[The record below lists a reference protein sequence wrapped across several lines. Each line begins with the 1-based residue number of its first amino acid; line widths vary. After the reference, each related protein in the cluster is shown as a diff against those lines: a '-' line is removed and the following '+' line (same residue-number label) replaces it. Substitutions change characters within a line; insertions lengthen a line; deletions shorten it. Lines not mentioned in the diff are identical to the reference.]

1 MLDSVILLYTTMVK
15 KTYTAS
21 DIEIL
26 KGIEPVQKRPG
37 MYTDTS
43 TPNHLLQEVL
53 DNCVDE
59 SIAGFCNN
67 IDITLNTDGSYTVK
81 DDGRGMP
88 VDIHPEYK
96 KSGVE
101 VIMTNL
107 HSGAKFSNKN
117 YKYSGG
123 LHGVGVSVVSALSES
138 LIVDIERT
146 GDQNLHQISFKN
158 GIISKKLCTIAKT
171 TKNSHGTCITFKPNK
186 KYFDSEDIQITRLHK
201 LVEAKTILKP
211 GLKIIINDLKY
222 KTGNKVYCH
231 TGSLDLYLK
240 NNLKSQTLLPIDP
253 ILIELDND
261 LFEVS
266 STVCWIEDIEEI
278 IQDSYVNLIPTS
290 DGGTHVNSLKS
301 AVADSLRDFMITHK
315 IMPKNLKI
323 IPDDIWKNTS
333 YLISIKISDPQFVGQ
348 TKNKLQSTSIGSKLS
363 SQLKDRLE
371 LWLNNHS
378 DTAEEISNLAI
389 QNAYQRL
396 SNNKT
401 KKIKSSTKSIIMPSR
416 LSDCSS
422 KDNNVNELFLVEG
435 DSAGGSAKQA
445 RDRTFQAILPL
456 RGKILNTWEVSS
468 SKILESKEVQDIS
481 TAIGVKPGE
490 SNLSSLRYGKICILA
505 DADSDGLHI
514 ATLLIALFVKHFPDL
529 ILNEHIYVAL
539 PPLYRLDY
547 KNKTYYA
554 ISDDHLNKILSQYK
568 IKSTDSNLSITRF
581 KGLGEMNPSQLRDTT
596 LTPASRKLILL
607 SLDHKSKD
615 IKKLNMMLSKKTAPD
630 RKAWLEKK
638 GNLAQTS

>member
-1 MLDSVILLYTTMVK
+1 MVK
-15 KTYTAS
+15 KTYTAT

-43 TPNHLLQEVL
+43 TPNHLLQEVI

-67 IDITLNTDGSYTVK
+67 IDITVNKDGSFTVK

-123 LHGVGVSVVSALSES
+123 LHGVGVSVVSALSET
-138 LIVDIERT
+138 LTVNVERADDPDLYEIV
-146 GDQNLHQISFKN
+146 FKN
-158 GIISKKLCTIAKT
+158 GLISKKLTKVSKT
-171 TKNSHGTCITFKPNK
+171 QKKSHGTTITFKPNST
-186 KYFDSEDIQITRLHK
+186 YFDSDVIDMNRLHK
-201 LVEAKTILKP
+201 LLEAKSILKP
-211 GLKIIINDLKY
+211 GLKIKIFDLKY
-222 KTGNKVYCH
+222 RKEEKVYCH
-231 TGSLDLYLK
+231 SGSLDTYLK
-240 NNLKSQTLLPIDP
+240 NSLKDTDLLPKQP
-253 ILIELDND
+253 ILVELDTD
-261 LFEVS
+261 QFELT
-266 STVCWIEDIEEI
+266 STLCWHQDSNET

-301 AVADSLRDFMITHK
+301 AVTDSIREFMTSHK
-315 IMPKNLKI
+315 LTPKNTKI

-333 YLISIKISDPQFVGQ
+333 YLLSIKISDPQFIGQ
-348 TKNKLQSTSIGSKLS
+348 TKNKLQSTSIGSRLTT
-363 SQLKDRLE
+363 QLKDRLE

-378 DTAEEISNLAI
+378 EISEEICSIAISNAQMRSSI
-389 QNAYQRL
+389 APK
-396 SNNKT
+396 KT
-401 KKIKSSTKSIIMPSR
+401 KATTKSIILPSR

-422 KDNNVNELFLVEG
+422 KDASANELFLVEG

-445 RDRTFQAILPL
+445 RDRNFQAILPL

-468 SKILESKEVQDIS
+468 TKILESKEVQDIS
-481 TAIGVKPGE
+481 TSIGVKPGE
-490 SNLSSLRYGKICILA
+490 SDLSKLRYEKICILA

-529 ILNEHIYVAL
+529 VLNEHIYVSL
-539 PPLYRLDY
+539 PPLYRLDF
-547 KNKTYYA
+547 KNSVLYA
-554 ISDDHLNKILSQYK
+554 ISDEHMTEVLKQNK
-568 IKSTDSNLSITRF
+568 IKSSDPKLSITRF

-596 LTPASRKLILL
+596 LNPSSRKLLLL
-607 SLDHKSKD
+607 SLENKAKD
-615 IKKLNMMLSKKTAPD
+615 MKLLNMMLSKKTSID
-630 RKAWLEKK
+630 RKLWLEKK
-638 GNLAQTS
+638 GNLVQAN

>member
-1 MLDSVILLYTTMVK
+1 MVK

-43 TPNHLLQEVL
+43 TPNHLLQEVI

-67 IDITLNTDGSYTVK
+67 IDIIVNKDGSFTVK

-123 LHGVGVSVVSALSES
+123 LHGVGVSVVSALSET
-138 LIVDIERT
+138 LTVNVERADDPDVYEIV
-146 GDQNLHQISFKN
+146 FKN
-158 GIISKKLCTIAKT
+158 GLISKKLTKVSKT
-171 TKNSHGTCITFKPNK
+171 QKKSHGTTITFKPNST
-186 KYFDSEDIQITRLHK
+186 YFDNDAIDMNRLHK
-201 LVEAKTILKP
+201 LLEAKSILKP
-211 GLKIIINDLKY
+211 GLKIKIFDLKY
-222 KTGNKVYCH
+222 RKEEKVYCH
-231 TGSLDLYLK
+231 SGSLDTYLK
-240 NNLKSQTLLPIDP
+240 NSLKDIDLLPKQP
-253 ILIELDND
+253 ILVELDTD
-261 LFEVS
+261 QFELT
-266 STVCWIEDIEEI
+266 STLCWHQDSNET

-301 AVADSLRDFMITHK
+301 AVTDSIREFMTSHK
-315 IMPKNLKI
+315 LTPKNTKI

-333 YLISIKISDPQFVGQ
+333 YLLSIKISDPQFIGQ
-348 TKNKLQSTSIGSKLS
+348 TKNKLQSTSIGSKLTT
-363 SQLKDRLE
+363 QLKDRLE

-378 DTAEEISNLAI
+378 EISEEICSIAISNAQMRSSI
-389 QNAYQRL
+389 APK
-396 SNNKT
+396 KT
-401 KKIKSSTKSIIMPSR
+401 KATTKNIILPSR

-422 KDNNVNELFLVEG
+422 KDAHANELFLVEG

-445 RDRTFQAILPL
+445 RDRNFQAILPL

-468 SKILESKEVQDIS
+468 TKILESKEVQDIS
-481 TAIGVKPGE
+481 TSIGVKPGE
-490 SNLSSLRYGKICILA
+490 SDLSKLRYEKICILA

-529 ILNEHIYVAL
+529 VLNEHIYVSL
-539 PPLYRLDY
+539 PPLYRLDF
-547 KNKTYYA
+547 KNSILYA
-554 ISDDHLNKILSQYK
+554 ISDEHMTEVLKQNK
-568 IKSTDSNLSITRF
+568 IKSSDPKLSITRF

-596 LTPASRKLILL
+596 LNPSSRKLLLL
-607 SLDHKSKD
+607 SLENKAKD
-615 IKKLNMMLSKKTAPD
+615 MKLLNMMLSKKTSID
-630 RKAWLEKK
+630 RKLWLEKK
-638 GNLAQTS
+638 GNLVQAN